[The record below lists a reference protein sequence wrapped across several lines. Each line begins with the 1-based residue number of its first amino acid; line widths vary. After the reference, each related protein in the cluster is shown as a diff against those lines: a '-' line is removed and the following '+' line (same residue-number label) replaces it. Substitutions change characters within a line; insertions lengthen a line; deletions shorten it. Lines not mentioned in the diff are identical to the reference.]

1 MDLQQRLKQLEAVHD
16 WQGVLEELERAIAT
30 ESQPSNKA
38 HLHLQIGRL
47 LDEKFLQSVKAL
59 KHFQDA
65 FKLQPALVEALADAR
80 RIYWRLGKLN
90 MVQKLLDLE
99 LKVEG
104 EPAHVSALLLEMGDV
119 LSDEGDFERA
129 MSTYARAL
137 GASKGNNA
145 EASAC
150 LEDVQIETGGWQ
162 DRVAFLLRAAH
173 QEPELRAKA
182 RLFLRAARIA
192 KRFAPEES
200 EGMLTQAF
208 RADPTNIQVLTLLEA
223 LLVDAGRTEEIA
235 SLQRTLL
242 DETEDG
248 AWRGSL
254 AFVFG
259 LRWATRHQNLDLGAQ
274 LAEEALRF
282 DPDNEAAFL
291 FLREVYGTRDGA
303 WDRVVQIANGAYDRA
318 QPSGSR
324 MFLLSQLGLV
334 YWQKLGNMLEAQRAF
349 ERLASL
355 SAAHPSLVAFEAQIG
370 QKLKPLSVGQP
381 VDVSPVPPLVE
392 VSATAGEAEVEIGEA
407 EVEVGEAE
415 VEVGEAEVEVGE
427 AEVEVGE
434 AEVEVGEAEVEVGE
448 AVSDAAGM
456 QGEAMAGEDAD
467 KIAELRQ
474 AAVTQEGSK
483 RFNELVRTLMS
494 LADLVPNVS
503 EKIDLYQ
510 RAADLFVTKFA
521 NQAEAI
527 KAYEKVVEYDPG
539 NRQAVDYLLQM
550 YEKRRDWENLI
561 RLRQSEAKALPPD
574 RRVAELVDIADV
586 ATKRLRK
593 PDICIDLWNA
603 VLEADPDNQ
612 QALEAVAPLL
622 EHARRF
628 EELVRV
634 LEKQVET
641 TYEEKAKILL
651 LTKLGT
657 IYGDRLQ
664 NEEGAVEAWRLLLA
678 LQPNDRRAQEQLRKK
693 YITLRRW
700 DDLELFYSESGK
712 WDEFIRVLESEESK
726 EADPEGKISLLMKVA
741 QLWNDQKGKPDRA
754 ARALEKVLSID
765 ENHLAAAEALIPIYQ
780 EADNAK
786 GLAKA
791 IEVKLSHEEDDF
803 TKLEL
808 LREVAQLY
816 EGKVRDAERAFE
828 RYLSAFEISPG
839 DEACREDVERLAKTI
854 GTWDSVIAS
863 YRRAIETAEREGEQE
878 LSVSLHLK
886 LGRVLVD
893 EVNNVDQALLE
904 FRSVYDVDG
913 ENAEAIVALESLYR
927 QTSRFDDLLGI
938 YEKKRDLT
946 EDFDQKREVLYAIA
960 GLYESEMRQP
970 ERAIETYV
978 AVLEEDP
985 TDVQALKALDA
996 LYRAQGDYSSYA
1008 DVLRRLIELDV
1019 TEAELIDLKYRL
1031 GSTLEQ
1037 HLSDSLGALQNYREI
1052 LFVDQNHDGARNA
1065 LESMLSNE
1073 DLAAEAAQI
1082 LDPIYEA
1089 REDWERLLGV
1099 LEVLASGQDD
1109 VVSRVDILRR
1119 ISRTAAG
1126 QLNDLERAF
1135 AAQARALKEDPANV
1149 EARREL
1155 EVLAEESSAWTKLEA
1170 IFSEIATSLTDVDLA
1185 RDYWMRLAAIEERL
1199 DKIDAAAAGYGHVL
1213 SLDPADQ
1220 EALAAL
1226 DALYRRTE
1234 RWEDL
1239 IGVFRKRIELMEDL
1253 VDRERLYAQ
1262 MAQVYETRLGRPED
1276 AIAAYQEV
1284 LALDET
1290 SQVALVALDALF
1302 TRQQMWL
1309 ELADNLEAQ
1318 LRLAESDEDERTL
1331 MLRLGALRESKMS
1344 QVEQAV
1350 DIYRQVLDRDMG
1362 NEQALHALERLGSM
1376 PDYELTIAEILEPLY
1391 RQVGDFAKL
1400 IGVHEVQVRR
1410 TDDPVRRVELLHQIA
1425 SLYEDAA
1432 GDLHAAFDTLARALA
1447 EDPAHESTQ
1456 AALERL
1462 ARATSRFADLARVY
1476 ETLAGGQEDAFLA
1489 SQLYSIAAR
1498 VFEQDLGDVDNA
1510 VKHYRKVLSID
1521 PTNLSAAE
1529 ALEGLFRG
1537 AERFADLSAVL
1548 QTKAEIVDDP
1558 VEKKAALFQAA
1569 AIEEEMLERPEEAI
1583 KVYLRALETDPDDLQ
1598 AVDALIGQ
1606 YLGLKRW
1613 EDLLGVY
1620 TKKVDLVFDPE
1631 EKKLIYYQMGAVYER
1646 ELGDV
1651 ARAIDTYQ
1659 RVLELDPDDLQALG
1673 RLDVLYQ
1680 TSGAWAEL
1688 LTVLQHESELTMD
1701 AAEAISYQYRIAEL
1715 YEKHL
1720 EDVPRAIELY
1730 RDILMQQADHEPT
1743 LQALE
1748 RLKDGDQEPLAAA
1761 SVLEPF
1767 YDGAA
1772 QWPKLISVLEVQV
1785 RFQDDPFMQVD
1796 LLHRIAALYE
1806 DNLQDHRS
1814 AFDTYAR
1821 ALSLDNTNQ
1830 DTLAA
1835 LERLAAVTDRWAQ
1848 TAGLYDRE
1856 LDRLGDNPDWFVEF
1870 GLRTAAIYETQLED
1884 LDSAVARFRK
1894 VLGVAPENE
1903 QALSSLD
1910 RLFEMTERW
1919 GDLAQ
1924 VLVREAEVTADPDRV
1939 LDFRFRL
1946 GQVYQHRLDDIDQA
1960 VASYREVITAMPE
1973 HEHALEALELLFGK
1987 GIKQAEIAEVL
1998 EPLYTDNAQW
2008 EKLAGVHEA
2017 QLAHQREPHDRL
2029 AMYFRIAED
2038 YEHNLLD
2045 PVRAMDVFVRAIKEF
2060 PQDERVGEDIE
2071 RLAADTDGGWDRLGN
2086 AYADVLDVQ
2095 QDPGVQK
2102 AIGKRHARVFEEE
2115 LQQID
2120 NAVATYRYVLGVD
2133 PADVDALT
2141 NLDRIFEAM
2150 EQWAELA
2157 QVLEQRLKPTDEPVD
2172 LVELHGRLGAVY
2184 EERLQQYD
2192 DAIRVYRRIFDELD
2206 PSHEEA
2212 ISALERLY
2220 EYKEAWAELNVV
2232 YERQLDNAMGDAE
2245 EADIR
2250 AKMARLAA
2258 ERLGDIDASID
2269 TWKRV
2274 LDLRGEDVEALGAL
2288 ANLYEGRGQWA
2299 ELCDVLE
2306 RQFDIAESDEA
2317 RVSIRLRR
2325 AHVFLVRLNRD
2336 EEAIDDYQRV
2346 LDIDYANVD
2355 ALRAIANIWR
2365 ARNDA
2370 YELVQALHN
2379 LVERASAVLEAPELK
2394 AIFRELGVTYGT
2406 VLVQPF
2412 DAAEAWTRLLEVDPG
2427 DFEALDALEAI
2438 YRQDERYTDVVDVKM
2453 RRAEALSEPEE
2464 KTRELL
2470 EVTRIWEERVGDR
2483 DAGTM
2488 AFERV
2493 LGIDPTHDEA
2503 FLALESLHSAAER
2516 WEPLIELYLSRL
2528 ETREAI
2534 ADRTQLLRKIA
2545 GVFEERVD
2553 DKNQAFDALLQ
2564 AFEEDYGDNETS
2576 RYLEKM
2582 AQATNRWSEL
2592 IQTANTWLQGEQEK
2606 QDNTKVIQLCLRLA
2620 KWYGEDLG
2628 HAQYAQPYFQKV
2640 MQLDPTNVAVLR
2652 QMGNLYRKNQQWQ
2665 ELGRTLTEALKHATS
2680 EKDRKEIQTELGELL
2695 EKQLNEIE
2703 KGMMFYKNALEVDPY
2718 HLPALEALERIY
2730 AEREQ
2735 YRDLVDILTAKVV
2748 SKQEEPEEVAAI
2760 QVRVG
2765 GLFET
2770 TLNDLERATKAYEA
2784 ALDAEPSNLLAMRG
2798 LERIFGTQGNWTEMV
2813 KVLEQ
2818 QLDVVPT
2825 ERERI
2830 EVLMKL
2836 ALIYEEQFLKSDEA
2850 AARFEQVLD
2859 VDPGQEPA
2867 LVGLERCYAKLR
2879 QWLDLVSTYERHIS
2893 VTLDRGLKV
2902 ELFGYVAQV
2911 FADEVQDVDRAID
2924 AYQSIVDLDDTN
2936 IGALEALAKLYER
2949 KDSAADAID
2958 YMTRVAELTADGAQ
2972 RVEMYYRIGH
2982 SLDTQLGDRVAARER
2997 YEMALDLD
3005 PAHLATLAAL
3015 KDIAIDAAEYDQAA
3029 RYLDQEQMHTQ
3040 SARSRAKLLVELGNL
3055 REEHLEE
3062 HDLAVQAYELA
3073 LQADPESEEAAR
3085 PLLEEYVRVGRW
3097 EEADPLAD
3105 MLLKKGASKL
3115 ERYELHHLYAM
3126 QGKVA
3131 SELGNNEKALKSYKE
3146 AHHLDLT
3153 DQETIRGLAE
3163 VSFKM
3168 GDWASAL
3175 SNYQKVLTALEEGDR
3190 EERANVYFK
3199 LGCIKREQGQLKQAV
3214 NNFEK
3219 ALAIDDAHRVTLEA
3233 MVSIYAGLS
3242 DWKQVCAY
3250 KRQILDNV
3258 FEADE
3263 RFLMLNDVGD
3273 IWAEKEN
3280 NLPKAIETL
3289 EEALELKPD
3298 NHVLLHKLLGL
3309 YQRTRNYERMI
3320 DTIQA
3325 ISELEP
3331 NPERKARY
3339 LYTMAQLYR
3348 DQNDMG
3354 RAVELFN
3361 EALDLNPD
3369 FLESFERIN
3378 KILTTQK
3385 DWKQLERAFRKMI
3398 HRIAGKGKVDLEYN
3412 LWHNLGIVYR
3422 DRLSDVEKSIEAF
3435 RMASRIKPDDIT
3447 ERQILA
3453 ELYETANQLD
3463 LAVEEQQEILRRDPT
3478 QVAPYRALY
3487 QLYYQKQAYDEA
3499 WCMCGALSF
3508 LRRADEDQQKFYEDY
3523 RPKGIPQV
3531 RSRLDNDSWRKHV
3544 YHRTED
3550 QTIGLI
3556 FEMLT
3561 SAALTAKMQQLK
3573 AANQLPVLD
3582 KRYKQ
3587 EPHTTTVTFAKT
3599 FFHVAKVLGI
3609 TPPELY
3615 VHTNIQGGLTAA
3627 PIMPFASVA
3636 GQSVLSG
3643 FTPHELSFIVAKH
3656 LSNYRGEHYI
3666 KNIFPTQ
3673 SELTQLFFAG
3683 LRMVLPD
3690 APVPPEMVQ
3699 NVDVTAKTLATM
3711 MQPQHR
3717 EGLRHV
3723 VRKFMDTKGAINL
3736 KRWLQA
3742 TDLTACRAG
3751 LLVCGDLEIAKK
3763 ILLIEPQVPGDLT
3776 PEDKITEMIVFS
3788 VSNEYF
3794 ALRKALG
3801 LTIG

>member
-1 MDLQQRLKQLEAVHD
+1 MDMQQRVKQLEVVHD
-16 WQGVLEELERAIAT
+16 WQGVLEELEKAIAT

-47 LDEKFLQSVKAL
+47 LDGKFLQSVKAL

-99 LKVEG
+99 LKVES
-104 EPAHVSALLLEMGDV
+104 EPARVAELLLEMGDV
-119 LSDEGDFERA
+119 LSDEGDYERA

-150 LEDVQIETGGWQ
+150 LEDVQIDTGGWQ
-162 DRVAFLLRAAH
+162 DRVAFLLRTAHEAA
-173 QEPELRAKA
+173 EPSEKA
-182 RLFLRAARIA
+182 RLFLRAGRIV
-192 KRFAPEES
+192 KRFAPDEM
-200 EGMLTQAF
+200 EGMLAQAF

-223 LLVDAGRTEEIA
+223 LLVEADRTDEIA
-235 SLQRTLL
+235 ALQRSVL
-242 DETEDG
+242 DATEG
-248 AWRGSL
+248 ADRRAEL
-254 AFVFG
+254 AFLFG
-259 LRWATRHQNLDLGAQ
+259 LRWATRHQNLDLGAK
-274 LAEEALRF
+274 LAQEALSY

-303 WDRVVQIANGAYDRA
+303 WEQVVELATKAFEQAR
-318 QPSGSR
+318 QPGSR
-324 MFLLSQLGLV
+324 TFLLSQLGLIN
-334 YWQKLGNMLEAQRAF
+334 WQKLGNMLEAQRAF
-349 ERLASL
+349 EQLASF
-355 SAAHPSLVAFEAQIG
+355 ADGHPSLVAFEAQIG
-370 QKLKPLSVGQP
+370 QSLKPVP
-381 VDVSPVPPLVE
+381 VSAPAEISPVPPLV
-392 VSATAGEAEVEIGEA
+392 SADAEADVQ
-407 EVEVGEAE
+407 VEVGESVEQPSDILAAQAE
-415 VEVGEAEVEVGE
+415 AEAEVTVEVAEQEEVQDEPLDSAQE
-427 AEVEVGE
+427 AE
-434 AEVEVGEAEVEVGE
+434 AEEQSAPLSAGDAE
-448 AVSDAAGM
+448 
-456 QGEAMAGEDAD
+456 

-483 RFNELVRTLMS
+483 RFNELVRTLMA
-494 LADLVPNVS
+494 LADLVPNVE

-510 RAADLFVTKFA
+510 RAADLFVTKFS

-527 KAYEKVVEYDPG
+527 KAYEKVIEYDPG
-539 NRQAVDYLLQM
+539 NAQAVQYLLQM
-550 YEKRRDWENLI
+550 YEKRRDWESLI
-561 RLRQSEAKALPPD
+561 RLRLTEANGLPMD
-574 RRVAELVDIADV
+574 RRVAELIDIADV

-593 PDICIDLWNA
+593 PDMCIDLWNT
-603 VLEADPDNQ
+603 VLEVEPDNRV
-612 QALEAVAPLL
+612 ALDALAPLL
-622 EHARRF
+622 ENARRF
-628 EELVRV
+628 EELVVV
-634 LEKQVET
+634 LEKQVES
-641 TYEEKAKILL
+641 TYDEKAKIQL

-664 NEEGAVEAWRLLLA
+664 NEEGAVEAWRLLLV
-678 LQPNDRRAQEQLRKK
+678 LQPNDRRAQEQLRRK

-700 DDLELFYSESGK
+700 DDLESFYSDSGK
-712 WDEFIRVLESEESK
+712 WDEFIRVLESEEGK
-726 EADPEGKISLLMKVA
+726 ETDSAGKISLLMKVA
-741 QLWNDQKGKPDRA
+741 QLWNDKKDKPDRA
-754 ARALEKVLSID
+754 ARALEKVLALD
-765 ENHLAAAEALIPIYQ
+765 ENHLAAAEALVPIYQ
-780 EADNAK
+780 SADNAK
-786 GLAKA
+786 GLARVL
-791 IEVKLSHEEDDF
+791 EVKLSHEEDDF

-816 EGKVRDAERAFE
+816 EGKVRDPERAFE

-839 DEACREDVERLAKTI
+839 DETCRDDVERLAKAI
-854 GTWDSVIAS
+854 GKWDSVIAS
-863 YRRAIETAEREGEQE
+863 YRRAIEVAQGDGEQE
-878 LSVSLHLK
+878 LAISLHLK

-893 EVNNVDQALLE
+893 EVNNVDDALTE
-904 FRSVYDVDG
+904 FRSVYEADS
-913 ENAEAIVALESLYR
+913 ENPEAIAALESLYR
-927 QTSRFDDLLGI
+927 QTSRYDELLGI
-938 YEKKRDLT
+938 YEKKRELT
-946 EDFDQKREVLYAIA
+946 ADFDERRQVLYSIA
-960 GLYESEMRQP
+960 GLYETEMGQP

-985 TDVQALKALDA
+985 TDMRALRALDG
-996 LYRAQGDYSSYA
+996 LYRGQGDFASYA
-1008 DVLRRLIELDV
+1008 DVLQRLIELDV
-1019 TEAELIDLKYRL
+1019 TEEELIDLKFRL
-1031 GSTLEQ
+1031 GSTLEA
-1037 HLSDSLGALQNYREI
+1037 HLSDPMGALNNYREI
-1052 LFVDQNHDGARNA
+1052 LFVDQHHDGARGA
-1065 LESMLSNE
+1065 LEAMLSNE
-1073 DLAAEAAQI
+1073 QLAAEAAQI
-1082 LDPIYEA
+1082 LDPIYEV
-1089 REDWERLLGV
+1089 REDWEKLLGV
-1099 LEVLASGQDD
+1099 LEVLASTQDD
-1109 VVSRVDILRR
+1109 VATRVDILRR
-1119 ISRTAAG
+1119 ISRTASG
-1126 QLNDLERAF
+1126 QLGDLARAF
-1135 AAQARALKEDPANV
+1135 SAQARALKEDPSNT
-1149 EARREL
+1149 EARDEL
-1155 EVLAEESSAWTKLEA
+1155 EALAQESEQWTKLEE
-1170 IFSEIATSLTDVDLA
+1170 IISEIATSLTDVELA
-1185 RDYWMRLAAIEERL
+1185 RSYWLRLARIEERL
-1199 DKIDAAAAGYGHVL
+1199 DKVDAAAAGYGHVL

-1220 EALAAL
+1220 EALEAL
-1226 DALYRRTE
+1226 EALYGRTE

-1239 IGVFRKRIELMEDL
+1239 IGVYRKRIELMEDIA
-1253 VDRERLYAQ
+1253 DREKMYAQ
-1262 MAQVYETRLGRPED
+1262 MAQVYETRLGRPSD

-1290 SQVALVALDALF
+1290 SQVALEALDALYS
-1302 TRQQMWL
+1302 RQEMWF
-1309 ELADNLEAQ
+1309 ELADNLESQ
-1318 LRLAESDEDERTL
+1318 LRLAVTDEDELAL
-1331 MLRLGALRESKMS
+1331 MLRLGALRESKMG
-1344 QVEQAV
+1344 QIEQAV
-1350 DIYRQVLDRDMG
+1350 DIYHQVLTRDMG
-1362 NEQALHALERLGSM
+1362 NESALQALERLGSNA
-1376 PDYELTIAEILEPLY
+1376 DFELMIAEILEPLY
-1391 RQVGDFAKL
+1391 RQTGDYAKL

-1432 GDLHAAFDTLARALA
+1432 GDLSAAFDTLARALA
-1447 EDPAHESTQ
+1447 EDPAHEATQ
-1456 AALERL
+1456 EALDRL
-1462 ARATSRFADLARVY
+1462 ARATSRFSDLAHVFER
-1476 ETLAGGQEDAFLA
+1476 LAQAQQDGFLA
-1489 SQLYSIAAR
+1489 SQLFSMAAK
-1498 VFEQDLGDVDNA
+1498 VYEQDLGDVDNA

-1521 PTNLSAAE
+1521 PTSLSAAE

-1537 AERFADLSAVL
+1537 VERYADLSAVL

-1558 VEKKAALFQAA
+1558 MEKKTALFQAA
-1569 AIEEEMLERPEEAI
+1569 AIEEEMLNRPEEAI
-1583 KVYLRALETDPDDLQ
+1583 KVYLLALEADPDDVQ

-1613 EDLLGVY
+1613 EDLLGAY

-1646 ELGDV
+1646 EIGDV
-1651 ARAIDTYQ
+1651 SRAIDTYQ

-1680 TSGAWAEL
+1680 ASGEWAEL

-1720 EDVPRAIELY
+1720 QDVPRAIELY
-1730 RDILMQQADHEPT
+1730 RDILMQQSDHDPT

-1748 RLKDGDQEPLAAA
+1748 NLKQGDGEPLAAA

-1767 YDGAA
+1767 YDGAG
-1772 QWPKLISVLEVQV
+1772 QWAKLISVLEVQV
-1785 RFQDDPFMQVD
+1785 RFQDDAYLQVE

-1806 DNLQDHRS
+1806 DNLQDHPS

-1821 ALSLDNTNQ
+1821 ALSLDNTNH
-1830 DTLAA
+1830 DTLGA
-1835 LERLAAVTDRWAQ
+1835 LERLAALTDRWGQA
-1848 TAGLYDRE
+1848 AALYDRE
-1856 LDRLGDNPDWFVEF
+1856 LDRLEDNPDWFVDL

-1884 LDSAVARFRK
+1884 LTNAVVRYRK

-1910 RLFEMTERW
+1910 RLFELTEQW

-1924 VLVREAEVTADPDRV
+1924 VLVREAEVTSDPDRV
-1939 LDFRFRL
+1939 LDYRYRL
-1946 GQVYQHRLDDIDQA
+1946 GQVYQLRLNDIDQA
-1960 VASYREVITAMPE
+1960 VASYRDVIVSMPE
-1973 HEHALEALELLFGK
+1973 HEAALEALETLFANGV
-1987 GIKQAEIAEVL
+1987 KQAEIAEVL

-2017 QLAHQREPHDRL
+2017 QLAHLTDSDERL
-2029 AMYFRIAED
+2029 AMYYRIAED

-2045 PVRAMDVFVRAIKEF
+2045 PVRAMEAYIRAIREF
-2060 PQDERVGEDIE
+2060 PLDERIGEEIE

-2086 AYADVLDVQ
+2086 AYADVLDIQ
-2095 QDPGVQK
+2095 QDPVVRK

-2120 NAVATYRYVLGVD
+2120 NAIETYRYVLGVD
-2133 PADVDALT
+2133 PTDSDALV

-2157 QVLEQRLKPTDEPVD
+2157 QVLEQRLRPSDEPVD
-2172 LVELHGRLGAVY
+2172 WVELHGRLGAVY
-2184 EERLQQYD
+2184 EEKLQRYD

-2206 PSHEEA
+2206 PSNEEA
-2212 ISALERLY
+2212 IAALERLY
-2220 EYKEAWAELNVV
+2220 EYKQAWTDLNVV
-2232 YERQLDNAMGDAE
+2232 YERQLDNAMGDME

-2250 AKMARLAA
+2250 AKMARLAS
-2258 ERLGDIDASID
+2258 ERLGDVEASIA

-2288 ANLYEGRGQWA
+2288 ANLYESRGQWA

-2306 RQFDIAESDEA
+2306 RQHDIADTDEE
-2317 RVSIRLRR
+2317 RVRIRLRR
-2325 AHVFLVRLNRD
+2325 AYVFLVRLNRD

-2346 LDIDYANVD
+2346 LEIDYANVD

-2365 ARNDA
+2365 TRQEA

-2379 LVERASAVLEAPELK
+2379 LVDRASDYLEAPELK
-2394 AIFRELGVTYGT
+2394 SIFRELGITYGT
-2406 VLVQPF
+2406 VLEQPY

-2438 YRQDERYTDVVDVKM
+2438 YRQDERYTDVIDVKM
-2453 RRAEALSEPEE
+2453 RRAEALPEPAEQI
-2464 KTRELL
+2464 RELL
-2470 EVTRIWEERVGDR
+2470 EVTRIWEEQLGDR
-2483 DAGTM
+2483 DSGTL
-2488 AFERV
+2488 AFERI
-2493 LGIDPTHDEA
+2493 LGIDPTHDDA
-2503 FLALESLHSAAER
+2503 FLALEQLHTAAER

-2528 ETREAI
+2528 ETRQEASE
-2534 ADRTQLLRKIA
+2534 RTELLRKIA
-2545 GVFEERVD
+2545 GVFEEHVD
-2553 DKNQAFDALLQ
+2553 DKNQAFEALLQ
-2564 AFEEDYGDNETS
+2564 AFEDDYGDDETS
-2576 RYLEKM
+2576 RYLERM

-2592 IQTANTWLQGEQEK
+2592 IQTANTWLQAEQEK
-2606 QDNTKVIQLCLRLA
+2606 QDQGKVIQLCLRLA

-2695 EKQLNEIE
+2695 EKQLGETE
-2703 KGMMFYKNALEVDPY
+2703 KGMVFYKNALEVDPH

-2730 AEREQ
+2730 SERDQ
-2735 YRDLVDILTAKVV
+2735 TRDLVEILAAKVV
-2748 SKQEEPEEVAAI
+2748 AKQDEYEEVASL
-2760 QVRVG
+2760 QVRMG
-2765 GLFET
+2765 GLYET
-2770 TLNDLERATKAYEA
+2770 ALSDLDKATMAYEA

-2798 LERIFGTQGNWTEMV
+2798 LERIHAAHGNWPEMI

-2830 EVLMKL
+2830 EVLMKV
-2836 ALIYEEQFLKSDEA
+2836 AAIFEEQFLKADEA
-2850 AARFEQVLD
+2850 ASRYEQVLD
-2859 VDPGQEPA
+2859 VDPNQEPA

-2879 QWLDLVSTYERHIS
+2879 QWLDLVNTYERHIS
-2893 VTLDRGLKV
+2893 VTLDRGLKI
-2902 ELFGYVAQV
+2902 ELYGYVAQV
-2911 FADEVQDVDRAID
+2911 FSDEVQDVDRAID
-2924 AYQSIVDLDDTN
+2924 AYQSIVELDDTN

-2949 KDSAADAID
+2949 KESAADAID

-2972 RVEMYYRIGH
+2972 RVEMYYRIGRA
-2982 SLDTQLGDRVAARER
+2982 LDTQLGDRMAARER

-3005 PAHLATLAAL
+3005 PAHLLTLAAL
-3015 KDIAIDAAEYDQAA
+3015 KEIAIDAAEYDQAA

-3040 SARSRAKLLVELGNL
+3040 SSRARSKLLVELGNL
-3055 REEHLEE
+3055 REQQLEE

-3073 LQADPESEEAAR
+3073 LQADPENEDAAR

-3097 EEADPLAD
+3097 AEADPLAD
-3105 MLLKKGASKL
+3105 MLLKKGAGKL
-3115 ERYELHHLYAM
+3115 ERYELHQLYAM

-3131 SELGNNEKALKSYKE
+3131 AELGNNDKALKAYKE

-3168 GDWASAL
+3168 GDWAAAL
-3175 SNYQKVLTALEEGDR
+3175 SNYQKVLTSLEESDR
-3190 EERANVYFK
+3190 EDRAYVYYK

-3214 NNFEK
+3214 NNYEK
-3219 ALAIDDAHRVTLEA
+3219 ALAIDDAHRMTLEA
-3233 MVSIYAGLS
+3233 MVDIYAGLS

-3250 KRQILDNV
+3250 KRQILDNIY
-3258 FEADE
+3258 EAEE
-3263 RFLMLNDVGD
+3263 RFAMLNEVGD

-3309 YQRTRNYERMI
+3309 YQKTRNYDRMI
-3320 DTIQA
+3320 DTIQT
-3325 ISELEP
+3325 ISDLDS

-3339 LYTMAQLYR
+3339 LYTMAQLHR
-3348 DQNDMG
+3348 DQNDLG

-3369 FLESFERIN
+3369 FLEAFERIN
-3378 KILTTQK
+3378 KILTSQK
-3385 DWKQLERAFRKMI
+3385 DWKQLERSFRKML

-3422 DRLSDVEKSIEAF
+3422 DRLNEVKEAIEAF
-3435 RMASRIKPDDIT
+3435 RMASRLKPEDIT

-3478 QVAPYRALY
+3478 QKAPYRALY
-3487 QLYYQKQAYDEA
+3487 QLYYQKQAFDEA
-3499 WCMCGALSF
+3499 WCMCSALSF
-3508 LRRADEDQQKFYEDY
+3508 LHLADEDQQKFYEDY
-3523 RPKGIPQV
+3523 RPKGIPPV
-3531 RSRLDNDSWRKHV
+3531 RSRLDNESWRKYV
-3544 YHRTED
+3544 FHRTED
-3550 QTIGLI
+3550 TLIGSI

-3561 SAALTAKMQQLK
+3561 GAALMAKMQQLK

-3587 EPHTTTVTFAKT
+3587 EAHTTTVTFAKT

-3609 TPPELY
+3609 TAPELY

-3666 KNIFPTQ
+3666 KNIFATQ

-3690 APVPPEMVQ
+3690 APVPPEMAQ
-3699 NVDVTAKTLATM
+3699 NVDVTAKTLAAM

-3723 VRKFMDTKGAINL
+3723 VRTFMETKGAINL

-3742 TDLTACRAG
+3742 TELTACRAG
-3751 LLVCGDLEIAKK
+3751 LVVCGDLEIARK
-3763 ILLIEPQVPGDLT
+3763 ILSIEPQVPGDLT

-3794 ALRKALG
+3794 AVRKALG